1 MINFIIIYILC
12 LNLGF
17 QLLDSKA
24 FLKLYNF
31 RIMSLF
37 NIVNMLIII
46 RDWTMLCSI
55 SIQFERQ
62 LRLTLQLAD
71 YLVNVSL
78 TKQKGRYD
86 YNVLL

>member
-1 MINFIIIYILC
+1 MLAIMRE
-12 LNLGF
+12 LN
-17 QLLDSKA
+17 
-24 FLKLYNF
+24 NTT
-31 RIMSLF
+31 I
-37 NIVNMLIII
+37 
-46 RDWTMLCSI
+46 LCSI

-78 TKQKGRYD
+78 IKQKRRYD

>member
-46 RDWTMLCSI
+46 RD
-55 SIQFERQ
+55 
-62 LRLTLQLAD
+62 
-71 YLVNVSL
+71 
-78 TKQKGRYD
+78 
-86 YNVLL
+86 